1 MKSQER
7 IQSTSLQEKSS
18 GIIPLTQPTSCQIML
33 ELDWLMY
40 PISIVS
46 LDPFWIYRNSK
57 EKSPSTKLYSLS
69 TVITSRHIMLKLVM
83 QIK

>member
-1 MKSQER
+1 MRNQDR

-18 GIIPLTQPTSCQIML
+18 GITLLTQPTSCQIML

-46 LDPFWIYRNSK
+46 LDPFWIYLNSK
-57 EKSPSTKLYSLS
+57 EKSPSTKLNSWS
-69 TVITSRHIMLKLVM
+69 IVIMSKHIILKLVM